1 MKPKDFKGI
10 IPPIMTAFT
19 QDGHIFEQGTREI
32 VDFIVP
38 HVQGLYPC
46 GTYGSGPMMSISE
59 RKQVAEI
66 ILDQVNGRLPVIMHV
81 GSADTMTTVDLARHA
96 VERGAKAV
104 GAVCPYYVH
113 HDDQAVYTHFKTLI
127 DAVDCPVFLY
137 DNPGASGYKVSDAVI
152 VRLAQEG
159 LAGIKDSTFDI
170 VNYYLMQITL
180 KDYPDLNL
188 ISGTE
193 AMFVAAFDA
202 GAQAAV
208 TGLANVFPELMNQL
222 YQEYLSGDREKMM
235 ATQQKVL
242 IARKIMKYGPTVP
255 SCHAILKMRG
265 IDGGYPRLPFT
276 PVSTEVENKIK
287 TGLTE
292 LGLL

>member
-1 MKPKDFKGI
+1 MQPKDFKGI

-19 QDGHIFEQGTREI
+19 KDGRIYEQGTREI

-46 GTYGSGPMMSISE
+46 GTYGSGPLMSISE

-66 ILDQVNGRLPVIMHV
+66 ILDQVNGRIPVIMHV
-81 GSADTMTTVDLARHA
+81 GTADTVTTVDLARHA
-96 VERGAKAV
+96 AECGAKAV
-104 GAVCPYYVH
+104 GAICPYYVH

-137 DNPGASGYKVSDAVI
+137 DNPGASGYKVSDAVL

-202 GAQAAV
+202 
-208 TGLANVFPELMNQL
+208 
-222 YQEYLSGDREKMM
+222 
-235 ATQQKVL
+235 KVL

-276 PVSTEVENKIK
+276 PVSAEVESRIK
-287 TGLTE
+287 AGLTE

>member
-1 MKPKDFKGI
+1 MQPKDFKGI

-19 QDGHIFEQGTREI
+19 KDGRIYEQGTREI

-81 GSADTMTTVDLARHA
+81 GTADTVTTVDLARHA
-96 VERGAKAV
+96 AERGAKAV
-104 GAVCPYYVH
+104 GAICPYYVH
-113 HDDQAVYTHFKTLI
+113 HDDQAIYTHFKALI

-137 DNPGASGYKVSDAVI
+137 DNPGASGYKVSDAVL

-208 TGLANVFPELMNQL
+208 TGLANVFPDLMNQL
-222 YQEYLSGDREKMM
+222 YQEYLSGEREKMM

-276 PVSTEVENKIK
+276 PVSAEVENRIK

>member
-19 QDGHIFEQGTREI
+19 REGQIYEKGTREI

-38 HVQGLYPC
+38 HVQGLFPC

-59 RKQVAEI
+59 RKKVAEI

-81 GSADTMTTVDLARHA
+81 GTADTITTVDLARHA
-96 VERGAKAV
+96 HANGAKAV
-104 GAVCPYYVH
+104 GAICPYYVH
-113 HDDQAVYTHFKTLI
+113 HGDEAVYTHFKTLI

-137 DNPGASGYKVSDAVI
+137 DNPGASGYKVSDSVL
-152 VRLAQEG
+152 VRLAEEG
-159 LAGIKDSTFDI
+159 LAGVKDSTFDI
-170 VNYYLMQITL
+170 VNYYLLRMTL
-180 KDYPDLNL
+180 KDFPDLNL

-193 AMFVAAFDA
+193 AVFVAAFDA

-208 TGLANVFPELMNQL
+208 TGLANVYPDLMGQF
-222 YQEYLSGDREKMM
+222 YQEYLGGDRAKVM
-235 ATQQKVL
+235 AMQQKVL
-242 IARKIMKYGPTVP
+242 MARKIMKYGPTVP
-255 SCHAILKMRG
+255 TCHAILKMRG
-265 IDGGYPRLPFT
+265 IDGGYPRLPYT
-276 PVSTEVENKIK
+276 PIAAAVEDKVRE
-287 TGLTE
+287 GLTE

>member
-19 QDGHIFEQGTREI
+19 EDGRIHEQGTREI

-46 GTYGSGPMMSISE
+46 GTYGSGPLMSISE
-59 RKQVAEI
+59 RKKVAEI

-81 GSADTMTTVDLARHA
+81 GTADTVTTVDLARHA
-96 VERGAKAV
+96 AEHGAKAV
-104 GAVCPYYVH
+104 GAICPYYVH
-113 HDDQAVYTHFKTLI
+113 HDDQAIYTHFKTLI

-137 DNPGASGYKVSDAVI
+137 DNPGASGYKVSDAVL
-152 VRLAQEG
+152 VRLAEEG

-170 VNYYLMQITL
+170 VNYYLMQINL

-208 TGLANVFPELMNQL
+208 TGLANVFPDLMNQL
-222 YQEYLSGDREKMM
+222 YQEYLAGDRGKMM

-276 PVSTEVENKIK
+276 PVSAEVENRIK